1 MRTIS
6 VGPRQYEVGGSIIH
20 SENKY
25 MVEFLNI
32 CPDLKKKANTPDEP
46 FTLHKD
52 GQIAFQVSTCNVV
65 LYLVVKINDRLP
77 LKEWGYSF
85 LDKARMGLRYGVES
99 ALKLEYFVD
108 NLLKSFTEVYEK
120 LDNPETYYKTVK
132 EFLLA
137 LSPVSKE
144 GEKSTEMYDLTKIT
158 LKEKLLSLGIDELM
172 IEEFD
177 D

>member
-52 GQIAFQVSTCNVV
+52 GQIAFQVSTCDVM
-65 LYLVVKINDRLP
+65 LYLLVNMNDHFP
-77 LKEWGYSF
+77 LKGVGLLF
-85 LDKARMGLRYGVES
+85 LG
-99 ALKLEYFVD
+99 
-108 NLLKSFTEVYEK
+108 
-120 LDNPETYYKTVK
+120 
-132 EFLLA
+132 
-137 LSPVSKE
+137 
-144 GEKSTEMYDLTKIT
+144 
-158 LKEKLLSLGIDELM
+158 
-172 IEEFD
+172 
-177 D
+177 